1 MHVSRIDSRDLTSL
15 ISGLNLPLLVG
26 DLRMIIGNL
35 RKLQKRKILSYYTLP
50 IFRPTEPALRQAQ
63 VPIVDIPTCDEN
75 YDQVNNIGIDNS
87 QVCAGLGDR
96 DSCSGDSGG
105 PMLSSE
111 LNNGR
116 WSVIGITSF
125 GVKCGDPR
133 FPGVYTRVDQY
144 LDWISRNTQ

>member
-1 MHVSRIDSRDLTSL
+1 MVFFKLS
-15 ISGLNLPLLVG
+15 IS
-26 DLRMIIGNL
+26 
-35 RKLQKRKILSYYTLP
+35 
-50 IFRPTEPALRQAQ
+50 RPTEPALRQAQ